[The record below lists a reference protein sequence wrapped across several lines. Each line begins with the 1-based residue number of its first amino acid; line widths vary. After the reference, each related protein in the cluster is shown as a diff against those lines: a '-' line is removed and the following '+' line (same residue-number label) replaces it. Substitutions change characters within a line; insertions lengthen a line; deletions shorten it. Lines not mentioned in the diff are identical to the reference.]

1 MECEEPSLLSYIFCC
16 SCGEVV
22 FSVYVYCSKVDTGS
36 VFLRNHCEPVEKLWK
51 EVERKQLPPVCY
63 LLGQRSLLC
72 SVQ

>member
-1 MECEEPSLLSYIFCC
+1 MTDKIQKPNNLSIETLTNEMRGTELGEE
-16 SCGEVV
+16 
-22 FSVYVYCSKVDTGS
+22 
-36 VFLRNHCEPVEKLWK
+36 EKLWK